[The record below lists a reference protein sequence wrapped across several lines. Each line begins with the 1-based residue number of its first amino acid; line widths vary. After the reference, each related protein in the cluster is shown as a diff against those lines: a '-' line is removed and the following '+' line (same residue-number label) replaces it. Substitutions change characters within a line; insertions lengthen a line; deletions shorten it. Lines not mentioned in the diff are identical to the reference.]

1 MGLIKIGDVAK
12 LCNISIKTIRYYETL
27 DLIKPA
33 EVDKYTG
40 YRYYDNENLEYIY
53 SILFLKYLNFSLAE
67 IKNYS
72 QDSLNKKFV
81 DIKSQIK
88 ELNKILDLITS
99 LKINKGDGY
108 MKCFI
113 NDKEVIGKWK
123 YLFSTQSMDDYE
135 NGDTFVENDALLK
148 ELYFYQMAKVI
159 GL

>member
-1 MGLIKIGDVAK
+1 MGLIKIGDVSK
-12 LCNISIKTIRYYETL
+12 LCNISIKAIRYYEEL
-27 DLIKPA
+27 GLIKPA

-40 YRYYDNENLEYIY
+40 YRYYDNKNLESIY
-53 SILFLKYLNFSLAE
+53 TILFLKDLNFSLDE

-72 QDSLNKKFV
+72 PSSLAKKYSQ
-81 DIKSQIK
+81 IKSEIK
-88 ELNKILDLITS
+88 ELNKKLALITS
-99 LKINKGDGY
+99 LKISKGDGI